1 MYESPGRTL
10 KLKAESYTTKQIDM
24 THFTYSEIHQQ
35 PEMWRKELQVLL
47 SAKAEISAFMRKYLT
62 PDTDVVLTGAGT
74 SAFIGD
80 AICPVMRGMWRNVRS
95 VPTTDLITHS
105 EYLLDKERPL
115 LLISFARSGNSPESV
130 GAVNLANKLC
140 KNVAHIYITCNKNG
154 KLAQQAIESADRAL
168 KSERSDLLVENVS
181 ERSQTFSTI
190 KKVESNI
197 LLLLL
202 PEETDDKSLAMTSSF
217 STMLLTCLML
227 GHIDTLEQDAEMIEK
242 AVKNAECVIA
252 DYEDKLQEIG
262 SRKFERGVFLGS
274 GALKGIAEECHLK
287 LQELTDGAVVCKF
300 DSFLGFR
307 HGPKAVVNDKSIVVY
322 LMTNEEDVMR
332 YERDLIRQV
341 DGNNNPVAQVIVI
354 SGRDLEM
361 PEVKADLV
369 VKMPYSKA
377 ETDFYGIVSYV
388 LVGQLLGYYAS
399 LAHSLNPDAPSVSGN
414 IHRVVEGV
422 TIYE

>member
-1 MYESPGRTL
+1 
-10 KLKAESYTTKQIDM
+10 M
-24 THFTYSEIHQQ
+24 TNSFTFNEIHQQ
-35 PEMWRKELQVLL
+35 PAMWRKEHEALL
-47 SAKAEISAFMRKYLT
+47 KAKAEISAFMHKYLT
-62 PDTDVVLTGAGT
+62 PDTDIVLTGAGT

-80 AICPVMRGMWRNVRS
+80 AIEPVMRGVWTNVRA
-95 VPTTDLITHS
+95 VPTTDLITHA
-105 EYLLDKERPL
+105 EYLLDAERPL

-130 GAVNLANKLC
+130 GAVNIANKLC
-140 KNVAHIYITCNKNG
+140 KKVAHIYITCNKNG
-154 KLAQQAIESADRAL
+154 KLAANSGKD
-168 KSERSDLLVENVS
+168 
-181 ERSQTFSTI
+181 
-190 KKVESNI
+190 NI

-227 GHIDTLEQDAEMIEK
+227 GHIDTLEQDADKIEK
-242 AVKNAECVIA
+242 TVKNAEAVIA
-252 DYEDKLQEIG
+252 NYEQPLRTIAE
-262 SRKFERGVFLGS
+262 RPFERGVFLGS

-307 HGPKAVVNDKSIVVY
+307 HGPKAVVNSKSLVAY
-322 LMTNEEDVMR
+322 LMTDEENVMR
-332 YERDLIRQV
+332 YERDLVRQV
-341 DGNNNPVAQVIVI
+341 DANNKPVAQIIVI
-354 SGRDLEM
+354 SGRDPEM

-377 ETDFYGIVSYV
+377 ETDFYGIVPYV
-388 LVGQLLGYYAS
+388 LVGQLLGFYAS
-399 LAHSLNPDAPSVSGN
+399 LAHNLNPDAPSVSGN

>member
-1 MYESPGRTL
+1 MNTN
-10 KLKAESYTTKQIDM
+10 
-24 THFTYSEIHQQ
+24 FTFNEIHQQ
-35 PEMWRKELQVLL
+35 PEMWRKELKALL
-47 SAKAEISAFMRKYLT
+47 AAQAEISAFMHKYLT

-80 AICPVMRGMWRNVRS
+80 ALQPVMRGMWHNVRS
-95 VPTTDLITHS
+95 VATTDIITHAK
-105 EYLLDKERPL
+105 YLLNPDKPL

-140 KNVAHIYITCNKNG
+140 KNVAHIYITCNAQG
-154 KLAQQAIESADRAL
+154 KLAKQAQPTPNPSL
-168 KSERSDLLVENVS
+168 KGGENKP
-181 ERSQTFSTI
+181 E
-190 KKVESNI
+190 NI

-202 PEETDDKSLAMTSSF
+202 PEETDDKGLAMTSSF

-227 GHIDTLEQDAEMIEK
+227 GHIDTLDKDVEMIEK
-242 AVKNAECVIA
+242 TAKNAEAVMA
-252 DYEDKLQEIG
+252 EYEEKLQEIAG
-262 SRKFERGVFLGS
+262 RPFERGVFLGS

-307 HGPKAVVNDKSIVVY
+307 HGPKAVVNSKSIVVY
-322 LMTNEEDVMR
+322 LMTEQEEVQR
-332 YERDLIRQV
+332 YERDLVRQV
-341 DGNNNPVAQVIVI
+341 DANNTPVAQIIVI
-354 SGRDLEM
+354 AGKAPEL

-369 VKMPYSKA
+369 VRMPYGYA
-377 ETDFYGIVSYV
+377 ENEHYGIVPFV
-388 LVGQLLGYYAS
+388 VVGQLLGYYAS
-399 LAHSLNPDAPSVSGN
+399 LAYGLNPDAPSVSGN

>member
-1 MYESPGRTL
+1 MAS
-10 KLKAESYTTKQIDM
+10 
-24 THFTYSEIHQQ
+24 FTFNEIHQQ
-35 PEMWRKELQVLL
+35 PAMWRKELQALL
-47 SAKAEISAFMRKYLT
+47 NAKAEISAFMHKYLT

-80 AICPVMRGMWRNVRS
+80 ALCPVMRGLWRNVRS
-95 VPTTDLITHS
+95 VPTTDIVTHAQ
-105 EYLLDKERPL
+105 YLLDAERPL
-115 LLISFARSGNSPESV
+115 LLVSFARSGNSPESV
-130 GAVNLANKLC
+130 AAVNLANKLC

-154 KLAQQAIESADRAL
+154 KLAMQAKSQESRA
-168 KSERSDLLVENVS
+168 KGNVLS
-181 ERSQTFSTI
+181 
-190 KKVESNI
+190 
-197 LLLLL
+197 LLL

-227 GHIDTLEQDAEMIEK
+227 GHIDTLEKDVDMIEK
-242 AVKNAECVIA
+242 AAKNAEAVIA
-252 DYEDKLQEIG
+252 EYEDKLKEIA
-262 SRKFERGVFLGS
+262 SRPFERGVFLGS

-307 HGPKAVVNDKSIVVY
+307 HGPKAVVNSKSIVVY
-322 LMTNEEDVMR
+322 LMTDQEDIQR
-332 YERDLIRQV
+332 YERDLVKQV
-341 DGNNNPVAQVIVI
+341 DANNKPVAQIIVI
-354 SGRDLEM
+354 GGKAPEL

-369 VKMPYSKA
+369 VKMPYGYA
-377 ETDFYGIVSYV
+377 DNYFYGIVPFV

-399 LAHSLNPDAPSVSGN
+399 LAHGLNPDAPSVSGN

>member
-1 MYESPGRTL
+1 MNN
-10 KLKAESYTTKQIDM
+10 
-24 THFTYSEIHQQ
+24 FTFNEIHQQ
-35 PEMWRKELQVLL
+35 PAMWRKELQALL
-47 SAKAEISAFMRKYLT
+47 NAKAEISAFMHKYLT

-80 AICPVMRGMWRNVRS
+80 AICPVMRGMWQNVRS

-140 KNVAHIYITCNKNG
+140 KNVAHVYITCNKNG
-154 KLAQQAIESADRAL
+154 KLAQQAAGKD
-168 KSERSDLLVENVS
+168 
-181 ERSQTFSTI
+181 
-190 KKVESNI
+190 NI

-227 GHIDTLEQDAEMIEK
+227 GHIDCLENDAEKVEK
-242 AVKNAECVIA
+242 TAKNAEVVIA
-252 DYEDKLQEIG
+252 EYEEKLKAIAE
-262 SRKFERGVFLGS
+262 RKFERGVFLGS

-287 LQELTDGAVVCKF
+287 VQELTDGAVVCKF

-322 LMTNEEDVMR
+322 LMTDEENVMR
-332 YERDLIRQV
+332 YERDLVRQV
-341 DGNNNPVAQVIVI
+341 DGNNTPVAQVIVI
-354 SGRDLEM
+354 SGRDPEM
-361 PEVKADLV
+361 PDVKADLV

-377 ETDFYGIVSYV
+377 ETDFYGVVPYV
-388 LVGQLLGYYAS
+388 LVGQLLGFYAS
-399 LAHSLNPDAPSVSGN
+399 KAHGLNPDTPSVSGN

>member
-1 MYESPGRTL
+1 MANT
-10 KLKAESYTTKQIDM
+10 M
-24 THFTYSEIHQQ
+24 FTFNEIHQQ
-35 PEMWRKELQVLL
+35 PAMWRKEMENLL
-47 SAKAEISAFMRKYLT
+47 AVKAEISAFMHKYLT
-62 PDTDVVLTGAGT
+62 PETDVVLTGAGT

-80 AICPVMRGMWRNVRS
+80 ALQPVMRGMWHNVRS
-95 VPTTDLITHS
+95 VATTDIITHA
-105 EYLLDKERPL
+105 EYLLNPDKPL

-140 KNVAHIYITCNKNG
+140 KNVAHVYITCNKNG
-154 KLAQQAIESADRAL
+154 KLAEESRQPSAISR
-168 KSERSDLLVENVS
+168 
-181 ERSQTFSTI
+181 Q
-190 KKVESNI
+190 NI

-242 AVKNAECVIA
+242 TAKNAETIMAEYEPQIKAIA
-252 DYEDKLQEIG
+252 E
-262 SRKFERGVFLGS
+262 RPFERGVFLGS

-307 HGPKAVVNDKSIVVY
+307 HGPKAVVNSKSIIVY
-322 LMTNEEDVMR
+322 LMTEKEDVQR
-332 YERDLIRQV
+332 YERDLVRQV
-341 DGNNNPVAQVIVI
+341 DANNTPVAQVIVI
-354 SGRDLEM
+354 AGKAPELEG
-361 PEVKADLV
+361 VKADLV
-369 VKMPYSKA
+369 VKMPYGY
-377 ETDFYGIVSYV
+377 EENEHYGIVAYV

-399 LAHSLNPDAPSVSGN
+399 LAHGLNPDAPSVSGN

>member
-1 MYESPGRTL
+1 M
-10 KLKAESYTTKQIDM
+10 ANYTFD
-24 THFTYSEIHQQ
+24 EIHQQ
-35 PEMWRKELQVLL
+35 PAMWRKEYAALL
-47 SAKAEISAFMRKYLT
+47 AAKAEVSAFMHKYLT

-80 AICPVMRGMWRNVRS
+80 ALLPVMRGMWRNVRS

-115 LLISFARSGNSPESV
+115 LMISFARSGNSPESV

-140 KNVAHIYITCNKNG
+140 KNVAHVYITCNKNG
-154 KLAQQAIESADRAL
+154 KLAKQANG
-168 KSERSDLLVENVS
+168 ENGDATLNGGK
-181 ERSQTFSTI
+181 E
-190 KKVESNI
+190 NI

-227 GHIDTLEQDAEMIEK
+227 GHIDTLEQDADEIEK
-242 AVKNAECVIA
+242 TAKNAEAVINE
-252 DYEDKLQEIG
+252 YEEKLKGIG
-262 SRKFERGVFLGS
+262 ERPFERGVFLGS

-307 HGPKAVVNDKSIVVY
+307 HGPKAVVNDKSLVVY
-322 LMTNEEDVMR
+322 LMTDKESVLR
-332 YERDLIRQV
+332 YERDLVKQV
-341 DGNNNPVAQVIVI
+341 DANNNPVAQVIVI
-354 SGRDLEM
+354 AGKE
-361 PEVKADLV
+361 PELPGVKADLV
-369 VKMPYSKA
+369 VKMPFGPK
-377 ETDFYGIVSYV
+377 ENDFYGIVPYV
-388 LVGQLLGYYAS
+388 LVGQLLGFYAS
-399 LAHSLNPDAPSVSGN
+399 KAHGLNPDAPSVSGN

>member
-1 MYESPGRTL
+1 MNN
-10 KLKAESYTTKQIDM
+10 
-24 THFTYSEIHQQ
+24 FTFNEIHQQ
-35 PEMWRKELQVLL
+35 PAMWRKELQALL
-47 SAKAEISAFMRKYLT
+47 NAKAEISAFMHKYLT

-140 KNVAHIYITCNKNG
+140 KNVAHVYITCNKNG
-154 KLAQQAIESADRAL
+154 KLAQQAAGKD
-168 KSERSDLLVENVS
+168 
-181 ERSQTFSTI
+181 
-190 KKVESNI
+190 NI

-227 GHIDTLEQDAEMIEK
+227 GHIDCLENDAAMIEK
-242 AVKNAECVIA
+242 AVKNAECVIS
-252 DYEDKLQEIG
+252 DYEEKLKEIG
-262 SRKFERGVFLGS
+262 GRKFERGVFLGS

-322 LMTNEEDVMR
+322 LMTDEENVMR
-332 YERDLIRQV
+332 YERDLVRQV
-341 DGNNNPVAQVIVI
+341 DGNNTPVAQVIVI
-354 SGRDLEM
+354 SGRDPEM

-377 ETDFYGIVSYV
+377 ETDFYGIVPYV
-388 LVGQLLGYYAS
+388 LVGQLLGFYAS
-399 LAHSLNPDAPSVSGN
+399 KAHGLNPDTPSVSGN